1 MALVYKVHIQGG
13 SDNTAP
19 PLLNHPYNS
28 YVAASYMQLAEISTA
43 TTYGGM
49 DMWKGCCDH

>member
-19 PLLNHPYNS
+19 FPQVTTCYCS
-28 YVAASYMQLAEISTA
+28 YLCRDG
-43 TTYGGM
+43 YGVVLSLPPCM
-49 DMWKGCCDH
+49 CTS